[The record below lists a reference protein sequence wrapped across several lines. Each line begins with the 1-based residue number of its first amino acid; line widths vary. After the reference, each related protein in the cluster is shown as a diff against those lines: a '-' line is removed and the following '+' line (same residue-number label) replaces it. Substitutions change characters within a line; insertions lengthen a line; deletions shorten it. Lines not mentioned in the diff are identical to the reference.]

1 MRNTRPVYVVSSL
14 VALSAGFL
22 CYYFFRDSNLI
33 FYNIFNINI
42 THNNFNL
49 PHNLFLDFVRYNLCD
64 GLWLLSGILLLRF
77 IWFGSPRTA
86 HYYIII
92 FMCIALLLEF
102 LQIIKNFPGTFDRG
116 DVFTMV
122 IFALLEQCIHFFARR
137 KQVKRTLTAA
147 WGIAALALLCAGC
160 ATTVSFQVQRPPTLN
175 TLGIQRLAVMPFTT
189 MDNSPLQRQ
198 AAAWLTNESLTRIQ
212 ATNHFTLINAAEVE
226 RARAVNGNVEALADA
241 LFGGQVVSLAV
252 RNSSRELSYKD
263 KEGNIV
269 PYTLYER
276 EVEMAFNYTLTRTRD
291 GSMIGPV
298 NKTVTTNEFN
308 ENPAELRTPEAMVQ
322 SLVQQGT
329 AGLARDVAPYMATER
344 RSLMNET
351 SKDKAVKQ
359 RAKEAHALVKAGSY
373 KSAQNA
379 FLNIYQDTGSFPAGY
394 NIALLIEVQ
403 GDLEGAVAFL
413 QQVYNDTGNP
423 QAAAEISR
431 LQRAIANAGLLEA
444 YKGNQSQRDKVIAR
458 MVETLP
464 SAMPDNPRVA
474 LINNSQNEKETAE
487 IIINGIIDGLVKKNI
502 TVVDRNNRALVEM
515 ERNYQY
521 SGNVSDDEMVSLGHE
536 AGVNAFV
543 LVAIT
548 GSGGLRRLSVQMLD
562 VERNTILYQ
571 SPQTDEMNL

>member
-1 MRNTRPVYVVSSL
+1 MTAAPMRNTRPVYAVSSL
-14 VALSAGFL
+14 LALFAGFL

-42 THNNFNL
+42 THNNLNL
-49 PHNLFLDFVRYNLCD
+49 SHNFFLDFVRYNLCD

-86 HYYIII
+86 HYYIISFI
-92 FMCIALLLEF
+92 CVALLLEF

-122 IFALLEQCIHFFARR
+122 IFALLEQCIYFFARR
-137 KQVKRTLTAA
+137 KGLAVS
-147 WGIAALALLCAGC
+147 GIAALALLCAGC

-189 MDNSPLQRQ
+189 TDNSPLQRQ

-226 RARAVNGNVEALADA
+226 RVRRTNGNVEALADA
-241 LFGGQVVSLAV
+241 LFGGQVVSLTV

-298 NKTVTTNEFN
+298 NKSVTTNEFN
-308 ENPAELRTPEAMVQ
+308 ENRAELRTPEVMVQ
-322 SLVQQGT
+322 SLVQQGL

-344 RSLMNET
+344 RSLMSET
-351 SKDKAVKQ
+351 SKDKVVKQ

-444 YKGNQSQRDKVIAR
+444 YKGNLSQRDKVIAL

-464 SAMPDNPRVA
+464 SAMPGNPRVA

-515 ERNYQY
+515 ERSYQY